1 MTTQPD
7 LFSVLSVTSCKNSG
21 SVSPAPASCKNS
33 DSPFWLEARD
43 KLTRHLH
50 HHKTFRTRAQ
60 ITEALGWTER
70 HLRDVAESLG
80 ADIVRCQA
88 GFKLTEDITRDE
100 LGIALQASD
109 SFLSQGKRM
118 IRYAL
123 SLRKKLH
130 HLIG

>member
-7 LFSVLSVTSCKNSG
+7 LFSPPVAPPPGGCKNPE
-21 SVSPAPASCKNS
+21 SVSSPS
-33 DSPFWLEARD
+33 DLRSRQQENLRA
-43 KLTRHLH
+43 HLGYY
-50 HHKTFRTRAQ
+50 KTFRTRAQ
-60 ITEALGWTER
+60 ICESLGWTER
-70 HLRDVAESLG
+70 QLRDVAESLG

-88 GFKLTEDITRDE
+88 GFKLTADIQREE

-123 SLRKKLH
+123 SLRKNLH

>member
-1 MTTQPD
+1 MWLVKMISVQSD
-7 LFSVLSVTSCKNSG
+7 LFS
-21 SVSPAPASCKNS
+21 SPAPVAA
-33 DSPFWLEARD
+33 PAD
-43 KLTRHLH
+43 KLSADRELLFGHL
-50 HHKTFRTRAQ
+50 KYYKLFRTRAQ

-80 ADIVRCQA
+80 SDIVRCQA
-88 GFKLTEDITRDE
+88 GFKLTEDITREE